1 MKVVRWTAS
10 IVAVA
15 VACTSCDSA
24 SDRTHDAPGDSGSA
38 ATSGSPSLEDLV
50 YWPEGA
56 GPRRDLDADRAAR
69 GQRNHLVGR
78 EEPLLQNFEHF
89 AAHIPCGADD
99 GYAQTHFRSSSGGAI
114 PRAPRAPP
122 DRPIFRHFQ
131 GAETKDSVALAL

>member
-24 SDRTHDAPGDSGSA
+24 SDRTHDAPADSGSA

-56 GPRRDLDADRAAR
+56 GPRRDLDADRAECEKR
-69 GQRNHLVGR
+69 VESELR
-78 EEPLLQNFEHF
+78 
-89 AAHIPCGADD
+89 
-99 GYAQTHFRSSSGGAI
+99 
-114 PRAPRAPP
+114 
-122 DRPIFRHFQ
+122 
-131 GAETKDSVALAL
+131 GAEKGTQFLALLKCMGNFGWKGRKSAAE